1 MVDPSKFNKEKKKK
15 KKQTKET
22 KKQKDNSKRG
32 RPRESD
38 MGDPSKDDRPDVYNI
53 YEEKEN
59 FDQAEMDQGAKS
71 MAESTGAS
79 ADRAWEKASGSNIDT
94 YIDNQK
100 RELREMYATLL
111 QDIRQM
117 QEWIEDNKDDTGSIE
132 SFTLG
137 FQMAIY
143 NMAQMRAGVAEIF
156 IERYGKTEAEAVSMT
171 GQIAKEAG
179 EKDAVKDIID
189 YLSEQMVR

>member
-38 MGDPSKDDRPDVYNI
+38 RGDPSKDDRPDVYNI